1 MIPWTTLSR
10 GGGDLLRSEFEAII
24 DKVDRGKL
32 EGKLESFTKFEGNRH
47 STPHPLLSRSFVTR
61 GHRQP
66 SINIL
71 WEHRGGGGEFSTS
84 HQYLIWLCIGCAPL
98 YVLTVVYPITLS
110 NRLMARKYRVYQP
123 PSNTIHRGDSIKGNC
138 ASKMDA
144 ERESVDK

>member
-1 MIPWTTLSR
+1 MIPWIIFYTSYAFQDFYRICTTKQRKRRCILVSRKSFKTKLGLGITSPKYPKYKLYYSLYDSLDNSLSR
-10 GGGDLLRSEFEAII
+10 GGGYLLRSEFEAII

-71 WEHRGGGGEFSTS
+71 WEHRGGGEREFSTS
-84 HQYLIWLCIGCAPL
+84 HQYLI
-98 YVLTVVYPITLS
+98 
-110 NRLMARKYRVYQP
+110 
-123 PSNTIHRGDSIKGNC
+123 
-138 ASKMDA
+138 
-144 ERESVDK
+144 